1 MTFMHPDAS
10 TVGLSGTGNGK
21 SADGGKPPSMILPA
35 LSVLHHP
42 DPRRVGDRVLLSEIA
57 RGGEAQVGRN
67 APEFSSPGRMA
78 GEPLADRHLSRIPI
92 RLRGLKEGGIELSRG
107 ESHTELLAD
116 GFPVGSGPASAG
128 FSGTDLDRGVV
139 LELAGTV
146 VLLLHRLAVVAGPPP
161 PRYGLIGENPSM
173 LSVREDVGRVA
184 DLEVPVLL
192 RGETGTGKEL
202 VARAVH
208 DASPRRSAPFV
219 AVNLASLTPSLS
231 SSQLFGAVKGAFTG
245 SVASQEG
252 FFRRAHGGT
261 LFLDEIGEVQPEVQ
275 VLLLRALE
283 TGEIYPVGSAS
294 LLRVDARIVAATDA
308 DLEARVRS
316 GEFRSPLLHRLAGFE
331 IRLPPLR
338 ERRDD
343 VGRLLIHF
351 LRQELARLGEGARLD
366 PASPG
371 FDPHWLPPS
380 LVARLARYDWPGNV
394 RQLRNV
400 ARQLVIGSRGLDALD
415 GSRLERL
422 LIDASLISTGSGSHL
437 AHPGPPAPAEPDRRK
452 PSEVGEEEMIEAL
465 RASRWDIKA
474 AAERLRVSRP
484 SLYNL
489 METSSKIRR
498 VSDLDPEEI
507 ARCHRELA
515 GDLDAMAER
524 LEVSRRSLARR
535 VRELKLE

>member
-1 MTFMHPDAS
+1 MTHMHPDAS
-10 TVGLSGTGNGK
+10 TAGLSGAGSRTGANGERAP
-21 SADGGKPPSMILPA
+21 SAILPA

-67 APEFSSPGRMA
+67 APEFSSPGRMV
-78 GEPLADRHLSRIPI
+78 GEPLAEPHLSRIPI
-92 RLRGLKEGGIELSRG
+92 RFRGLKDGAVELSRG
-107 ESHTELLAD
+107 ESRTAVVAD
-116 GFPVGSGPASAG
+116 GTPVGTAA

-139 LELAGTV
+139 LELAGKV

-161 PRYGLIGENPSM
+161 PRYGLIGENPS
-173 LSVREDVGRVA
+173 LLIVREDVRRVA
-184 DLEVPVLL
+184 ELEVPVLL

-208 DASPRRSAPFV
+208 EASPRRAAPFV
-219 AVNLASLTPSLS
+219 AVNLGSIPPSLS
-231 SSQLFGAVKGAFTG
+231 TSQLFGAVKGAFTG

-261 LFLDEIGEVQPEVQ
+261 LFLDEIGEAPPEVQ

-283 TGEIYPVGSAS
+283 TGEVYPVGSAS
-294 LLRVDARIVAATDA
+294 PLRVDARIIAATDA

-316 GEFRSPLLHRLAGFE
+316 GDFRSPLLHRLAGFE
-331 IRLPPLR
+331 IRLPTLR

-343 VGRLLIHF
+343 VGRLLLHF
-351 LRQELARLGEGARLD
+351 LRHELARLGEEWRLD
-366 PASPG
+366 PASPT
-371 FDPHWLPPS
+371 FDPYWLPLP
-380 LVARLARYDWPGNV
+380 VAARLARYDWPGNV

-400 ARQLVIGSRGLDALD
+400 ARQLVIGSRGLAALD
-415 GSRLERL
+415 ASRLERL
-422 LIDASLISTGSGSHL
+422 LVDASLLSTGSSGSHP
-437 AHPGPPAPAEPDRRK
+437 AHPGVQVPADPGRRK
-452 PSEVGEEEMIEAL
+452 PSEVSEDEAIAAL
-465 RASRWDIKA
+465 RASHWDIKA
-474 AAERLRVSRP
+474 AAERLHISRP

-489 METSSKIRR
+489 MEISSKIRK

-507 ARCHRELA
+507 VRSHRELR

-524 LEVSRRSLARR
+524 LEVSKRALGRR
-535 VRELKLE
+535 VRELKLV

>member
-10 TVGLSGTGNGK
+10 TAGLSGAGSGSRAGSEGAP
-21 SADGGKPPSMILPA
+21 SAILPA
-35 LSVLHHP
+35 LSILHHP
-42 DPRRVGDRVLLSEIA
+42 DPRRVGDRVFLSEIV
-57 RGGEAQVGRN
+57 RGGEAWVGRN
-67 APEFSSPGRMA
+67 APEFSIPGRMV
-78 GEPLADRHLSRIPI
+78 GEPLAEPHLSRTPI
-92 RLRGLKEGGIELSRG
+92 RFRGLKDGGVEVSRG
-107 ESHTELLAD
+107 ESRTSVLANGD
-116 GFPVGSGPASAG
+116 PVGTATFSGP
-128 FSGTDLDRGVV
+128 DLDRGVV

-146 VLLLHRLAVVAGPPP
+146 VLLLHRLVVVAGPPP
-161 PRYGLIGENPSM
+161 PRYGLIGENPS
-173 LSVREDVGRVA
+173 LLLVRADVRRVA

-208 DASPRRSAPFV
+208 DASPRRAAPFV
-219 AVNLASLTPSLS
+219 AVNLGAIPPSLS

-261 LFLDEIGEVQPEVQ
+261 LFLDEIGEAPPEVQ

-283 TGEIYPVGSAS
+283 TGEVYPVGSAS
-294 LLRVDARIVAATDA
+294 PLRVDARIIAATDA

-316 GEFRSPLLHRLAGFE
+316 GDFRSPLLHRLAGFE

-343 VGRLLIHF
+343 IGRLLIHF
-351 LRQELARLGEGARLD
+351 LRRELARLGEEARLD
-366 PASPG
+366 PTSPF
-371 FDPHWLPPS
+371 FDPGWLPPTV
-380 LVARLARYDWPGNV
+380 VARLVRYDWPGNV

-400 ARQLVIGSRGLDALD
+400 ARQLVIGSRGLSTLD
-415 GSRLERL
+415 SARLERL
-422 LIDASLISTGSGSHL
+422 LVDASLLSSDPSGN
-437 AHPGPPAPAEPDRRK
+437 HPVPHPPPPSLEPDRRK
-452 PSEVGEEEMIEAL
+452 PSDVSEDEILAAL

-474 AAERLRVSRP
+474 AAERLHISRP

-489 METSSKIRR
+489 METSPKIRKA
-498 VSDLDPEEI
+498 SDLDPVEI

-524 LEVSRRSLARR
+524 LEVSKRSLGRR
-535 VRELKLE
+535 VRELKLG